1 MREFINKSK
10 HKKCISSIPQS
21 NENSIEFSLS
31 TWTRS
36 VVKSSQAKS
45 LQLLVMSKIPMTD
58 APTCECDQRA
68 RECEVFWTQANGSPE
83 HET

>member
-1 MREFINKSK
+1 M
-10 HKKCISSIPQS
+10 
-21 NENSIEFSLS
+21 
-31 TWTRS
+31 
-36 VVKSSQAKS
+36 VKSSQAKS

-83 HET
+83 HETRQVRDTEQVKTCNDQLASSRVLMR